1 MARILI
7 LFFGLL
13 AYISAHGQ
21 LHVKTNEESA
31 IKILFLTLNKATEFD
46 RKISKLDL
54 HFIKSSEIFI
64 DNYPS
69 KIPFLGGVLL
79 PNISDTGLVYLR
91 LAEGFLKHDNSIHRE
106 FIYKL
111 SEFGKVHDYP
121 IISVTQYLLN
131 PYKRYIQIPTIE
143 ANYYLLPFQWKNYM
157 SYQYFYEA
165 KIESDSG
172 IFYQFYFHPKNRFG
186 SFFSGTVLIDSAT
199 SQIAKI
205 RLKAESNNKLN
216 LADSL
221 LIEMHFKR
229 IKDIYYPINY
239 WYAFH
244 YSVQQYTGR
253 HVIHVYTDNSAENFH
268 HSFQKFT
275 QIEIRD
281 TADFSEVDLTPEQR
295 IIRDEEITYYLKKK
309 QGIIQ
314 DSLFK
319 YALRYPFKTI
329 LTSGL
334 KLPIRGGKNLIV
346 VQPFWRGV
354 GFNAVE
360 SFYVR
365 LGASISST
373 GWSKL
378 TYNVEVRPSIAM
390 DYLRW
395 KQSLTWNFLHRYNGK
410 GEITFGN
417 TIFQINENDPVL
429 PVINSFYSL
438 FLNENYASFYEKSF
452 IKGVFSISVR
462 SFDIRLL
469 AEHSHRRSLNNTLI
483 RSPLWDSG
491 TFLPNNPD
499 HPPAITADGFQNHW
513 GLTFDLDISW
523 QPGRYY
529 LDANGRKIPL
539 KSERP
544 TYFLNYRKGVKALNS
559 TVDFDQ
565 ITFGLQLK
573 RRISRYGVS
582 TLDVQYGRFVQKTNV
597 PFIDFKHFNGIQTLF
612 LQPTSDRWS
621 DIRQFRTLRY
631 YDFSTDEYFFELHY
645 IHRFGGALF
654 NNWKSFSRLNIHTVA
669 GLNLLS
675 TEAENIYFEPFI
687 GFENLFK
694 IFKIQLAYGMDN
706 WQKSRVT
713 FRLGFNFN
721 IGIYQKY
728 RRI

>member
-1 MARILI
+1 M
-7 LFFGLL
+7 FNQ
-13 AYISAHGQ
+13 S
-21 LHVKTNEESA
+21 EEME
-31 IKILFLTLNKATEFD
+31 K
-46 RKISKLDL
+46 KISRIDFRYL
-54 HFIKSSEIFI
+54 KSSEIYI

-79 PNISDTGLVYLR
+79 PNISDTGLVYVR
-91 LAEGFLKHDNSIHRE
+91 LAEGIVTFDNSINRE
-106 FIYKL
+106 LIYKL

-121 IISVTQYLLN
+121 IISATLYFLN
-131 PYKRYIQIPTIE
+131 PYRRYVQIPTIE
-143 ANYYLLPFQWKNYM
+143 ANSYLLPFKWKNY
-157 SYQYFYEA
+157 SNYLYFFEG
-165 KIESDSG
+165 KIKSDSG
-172 IFYQFYFHPKNRFG
+172 IFYRFNFYPKNRFG
-186 SFFSGTVLIDSAT
+186 SFFSGIVYIDSAT
-199 SQIAKI
+199 SQIGQI
-205 RLKAESNNKLN
+205 QLKAESNNKLN

-221 LIEMHFKR
+221 LIDIHFKK
-229 IKDIYYPINY
+229 INDTYYPISY
-239 WYAFH
+239 FYTFH
-244 YSVQQYTGR
+244 YSVQQYIGR
-253 HVIHVYTDNSAENFH
+253 HVISLFMDKSVDNFQY
-268 HSFQKFT
+268 SFDKYT

-281 TADFSEVDLTPEQR
+281 TADFTDDELTPEL
-295 IIRDEEITYYLKKK
+295 EILRQEDINYFQKK
-309 QGIIQ
+309 QQGYIQ
-314 DSLFK
+314 DSLFR
-319 YALRYPFKTI
+319 YALNHPFKTI
-329 LTSGL
+329 IISGL
-334 KLPIRGGKNLIV
+334 KLPVRGGRNLVMI
-346 VQPFWRGV
+346 QPFWQGV

-365 LGASISST
+365 LGANISSNNL
-373 GWSKL
+373 SKF
-378 TYNVEVRPSIAM
+378 TYGVEVRPSITM

-395 KQSLTWNFLHRYNGK
+395 KQSLTWNFLHSYNGK
-410 GEITFGN
+410 GEITLGN
-417 TIFQINENDPVL
+417 SIFQINENEPVL

-452 IKGVFSISVR
+452 LKGVFSVSVR
-462 SFDIRLL
+462 SFDIRFL
-469 AEHSHRRSLNNTLI
+469 AEYSHRRSLNNALE
-483 RSPLWDSG
+483 RSPLWNSG

-499 HPPAITADGFQNHW
+499 HPPVITANGFENHW

-523 QPGRYY
+523 QPGRYF
-529 LDANGRKIPL
+529 LNTNGRKSPL
-539 KSERP
+539 KSENP

-565 ITFGLQLK
+565 ITVGLQIK
-573 RRISRYGVS
+573 RRISRFGVS
-582 TLDVQYGRFVQKTNV
+582 TVDVQYGRFIHKNSV

-675 TEAENIYFEPFI
+675 TEEENMYFEPFI

-706 WQKSRVT
+706 WQKSRLT
-713 FRLGFNFN
+713 LRIGFNFN
-721 IGIYQKY
+721 IGLYQKY